1 MIRTGSKFLIGLAA
15 LNAVTLIAY
24 LLFVERLAIGG
35 VALSIVFAAVCGLSA
50 VAIIV
55 RDGDDEAQPNDAA
68 LVGASMWPLV
78 TVIGVVLLALGL
90 ITSSAVFIFGIVV
103 VLAGL
108 IEWAVQSWSESASD
122 DPAYNA
128 ATRKR
133 IANPIEFPV
142 LATLGVGV
150 VIFSFSRIMLAVSK
164 STGAVLFLIFGTI
177 VLVGGTLFAVRP
189 GLKRS
194 IVTGLCTLATLGIV
208 AGGIASAGVGLRADL
223 VEAAAE
229 GHYSHRE
236 CGPERSKYFD
246 KLEMRTL
253 SLRSNVVA
261 TVELRDGKLTAYEFG
276 VQSPT
281 QAITIPR
288 SNPVN
293 VIFRNYD
300 EGEFRLVAS
309 PGKAAA
315 DATEKP
321 EELCTQLIPEGAE
334 QSLTLTYAKASIDRG
349 PYSLF
354 VAGLSGQS
362 IEVLVP

>member
-1 MIRTGSKFLIGLAA
+1 MIRTGSKFFIGLAA
-15 LNAVTLIAY
+15 LNAATLIAY
-24 LLFVERLAIGG
+24 LLFVERLALGG
-35 VALSIVFAAVCGLSA
+35 VALSIVFAAVCGLST
-50 VAIIV
+50 VVLIV
-55 RDGDDEAQPNDAA
+55 RDGDDEAQPVDAA

-78 TVIGVVLLALGL
+78 TVLGVVLLAVGL
-90 ITSSAVFIFGIVV
+90 VTTSAVFVIGIVV
-103 VLAGL
+103 VLAAL
-108 IEWAVQSWSESASD
+108 AEWAVQAWSESASD
-122 DPAYNA
+122 DPAHNA

-164 STGAVLFLIFGTI
+164 STGAVLFIVFGTI
-177 VLVGGTLFAVRP
+177 VLVGGSLFALRP

-194 IVTGLCTLATLGIV
+194 IVAGLCTLATLGIV
-208 AGGIASAGVGLRADL
+208 AGGVASAGIGLRADL
-223 VEAAAE
+223 VEAATE
-229 GHYSHRE
+229 GHYTHRE

-253 SLRSNVVA
+253 SLRSNVIA
-261 TVELRDGKLTAYEFG
+261 TVELRDGKLTARAYG
-276 VQSPT
+276 IQSPT
-281 QAITIPR
+281 QSITIPR

-293 VIFRNYD
+293 VIFRNFD
-300 EGEFRLVAS
+300 AGEYRLVAS
-309 PGKAAA
+309 PGKAVP

-334 QSLTLTYAKASIDRG
+334 QSLTLTYAKPSIDRG

-362 IEVLVP
+362 IEVVVP